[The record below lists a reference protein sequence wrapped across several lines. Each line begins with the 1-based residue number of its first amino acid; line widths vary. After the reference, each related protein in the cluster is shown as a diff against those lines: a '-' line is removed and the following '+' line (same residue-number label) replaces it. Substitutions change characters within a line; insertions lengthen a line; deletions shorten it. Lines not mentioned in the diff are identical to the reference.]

1 MSAECGQTC
10 LLALLT
16 LLLLLRL
23 LLFDKYNYRAV
34 EVEDH
39 STLKFGGEIRGHSL
53 PVRLVCGS
61 KYSGSFYLGILTS
74 MSQIEVVVSHIR
86 LYIVTF
92 GIMYSI
98 FIFIFQCTVLE
109 EVGRVGGLSL
119 YTMEQHR
126 VDRVFRVKYSKNL
139 AESMSFSPILFDG
152 P

>member
-1 MSAECGQTC
+1 
-10 LLALLT
+10 
-16 LLLLLRL
+16 
-23 LLFDKYNYRAV
+23 
-34 EVEDH
+34 
-39 STLKFGGEIRGHSL
+39 
-53 PVRLVCGS
+53 
-61 KYSGSFYLGILTS
+61 

-86 LYIVTF
+86 LYIWSLLVLL
-92 GIMYSI
+92 YI
-98 FIFIFQCTVLE
+98 FFIFQCTVLE

>member
-1 MSAECGQTC
+1 
-10 LLALLT
+10 
-16 LLLLLRL
+16 
-23 LLFDKYNYRAV
+23 
-34 EVEDH
+34 
-39 STLKFGGEIRGHSL
+39 
-53 PVRLVCGS
+53 
-61 KYSGSFYLGILTS
+61 

-92 GIMYSI
+92 GITL
-98 FIFIFQCTVLE
+98 FFFIFQCTVLE

>member
-16 LLLLLRL
+16 LLLLRL

-39 STLKFGGEIRGHSL
+39 STLKYGEEIRGHSL

-61 KYSGSFYLGILTS
+61 KYSGSFHLCSILTS

-98 FIFIFQCTVLE
+98 FFFIFQCTVLE

-126 VDRVFRVKYSKNL
+126 VEI
-139 AESMSFSPILFDG
+139 ESSE
-152 P
+152 